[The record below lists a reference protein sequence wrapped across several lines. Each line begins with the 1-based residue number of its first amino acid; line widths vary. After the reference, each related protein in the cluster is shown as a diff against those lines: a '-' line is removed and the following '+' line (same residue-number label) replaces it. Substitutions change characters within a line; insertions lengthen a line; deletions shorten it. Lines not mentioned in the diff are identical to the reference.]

1 MVCRLKEKEQKIII
15 EAAKAGGE
23 ILRKKFRGVLKIQEK
38 SCAQDYKTEADTGS
52 EEVIVKMLRKAFPDH
67 SIFSEECGMIRGS
80 SPYTFYIDPLDGT
93 NNFVIGIPNFSVSIA
108 LTKGKEALFGVVR
121 APLLDV
127 TYYAAKGEGAFE
139 NGKKIRPSA
148 ETALGRS
155 TSAFAA
161 GYRHPKKKV
170 MRLTNALSG
179 STKRTLWSWS
189 LAYDFCL
196 LASGKI
202 ETLVIAGG
210 VGLHDFLAGK
220 LIAREADCV
229 ITTLDGKPERD
240 DFNRA
245 FVASANPAIHRAVL
259 PLI

>member
-1 MVCRLKEKEQKIII
+1 KT
-15 EAAKAGGE
+15 
-23 ILRKKFRGVLKIQEK
+23 
-38 SCAQDYKTEADTGS
+38 CAQDFRTEADTGS
-52 EEVIVKMLRKAFPDH
+52 EEVIVKMLHKAFPDH

-80 SPYTFYIDPLDGT
+80 SPYIFYIDPLDGT

-161 GYRHPKKKV
+161 GYRHPKKEV

-189 LAYDFCL
+189 LAYDLCL
-196 LASGKI
+196 LASGRI
-202 ETLVIAGG
+202 ETFVMADGAEP
-210 VGLHDFLAGK
+210 HDFLAGK
-220 LIAREADCV
+220 LIAREAGCV
-229 ITTLDGKPERD
+229 ASDFKGKPEKD
-240 DFNRA
+240 DFNRE
-245 FVASANPAIHRAVL
+245 FIASANPAIHRAVL